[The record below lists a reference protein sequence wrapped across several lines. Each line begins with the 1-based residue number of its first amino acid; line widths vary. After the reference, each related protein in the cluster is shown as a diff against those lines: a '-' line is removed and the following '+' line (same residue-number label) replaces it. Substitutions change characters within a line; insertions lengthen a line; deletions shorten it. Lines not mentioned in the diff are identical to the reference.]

1 VLLAW
6 PGFARSAPAGQAS
19 RICQGFFRPLDTGI
33 AMKKW
38 ILSALAV
45 AVLAGCNSEPETTAT
60 TEAPVAQVAA
70 APVSGITAA
79 NFDQTVRAQ
88 DDLYRHVNGSWL
100 KTTEIP
106 ADKSNY
112 GSFTKLADD
121 AQAQLKDII
130 EASAAGKNAAGSEE
144 QKVGD
149 FYNSYMNEAKRE
161 ELGLKPIEP
170 MLAEI
175 DALKDKSAL
184 AAWFAQAQR
193 KGVNTPVAFFVNNDE
208 KDTTQYMSY
217 FYQSG
222 LGLPDRDF
230 YFKDDEKSKAIR
242 AAYLKHIESMFT
254 LAGFKDPATS
264 AKKIYGLEEKMAKG
278 QWTRVENRD
287 PQKTYNK
294 VETAKL
300 NTLTSEFDWS
310 AFVNGL
316 GLANQANVVVA
327 QPTYI
332 SELGKVMKATSLDD
346 WKLYAKWQVLSGAA
360 PVLAKAFDDENFG
373 FYSKT
378 LRGTQ
383 EQQPRWKR
391 AVQTIDGAIGE
402 AVGKIYVSK
411 HFPPEAKAKM
421 EKLVQNLLVGFGQG
435 IDGLEWMGAETKKAA
450 HEKLGKFTYKIGY
463 PDKWRDYSALEI
475 KADDLLGNIV
485 RATEFEYNRNL
496 NKLGKP
502 IDRSEWFMTP
512 QTVNAY
518 YNPTMNEIV
527 FPAAILQPPFF
538 DMKAD
543 DAVNYGGIG
552 AVIGHEVGHG
562 FDDQGSQYD
571 GDGNLRNWWTEQDQN
586 EFKARTGKLVAQY
599 NAFEPLPGKKVNGEL
614 TLGENIGDLG
624 GLTIAYKAYQLSLA
638 GQPAPMI
645 DNMSGDQRFF
655 MGWAQV
661 WARKYRDEEL
671 NQRLVTDPHSP
682 SEYRCNGIVANLPE
696 FYAAF
701 DVKEGDKLF
710 LKPEDRVKIW

>member
-1 VLLAW
+1 
-6 PGFARSAPAGQAS
+6 
-19 RICQGFFRPLDTGI
+19 
-33 AMKKW
+33 MKKW
-38 ILSALAV
+38 LLSALAA
-45 AVLAGCNSEPETTAT
+45 AVLAGCNSDPAPTETA
-60 TEAPVAQVAA
+60 EAPVAAAVAP
-70 APVSGITAA
+70 APVSGIVISNADRA
-79 NFDQTVRAQ
+79 VRAQ
-88 DDLYRHVNGSWL
+88 DDLFRHVNGNWL

-130 EASAAGKNAAGSEE
+130 EASAAAKNAPGSEA

-170 MLAEI
+170 YFAEI

-184 AAWFAQAQR
+184 AAWFGKVQR
-193 KGVNTPVAFFVNNDE
+193 DGVSTPIAMFINNDE
-208 KDTTQYMSY
+208 KDTSKYISY

-230 YFKDDEKSKAIR
+230 YDVKKKSDEKSQAIR
-242 AAYLKHIESMFT
+242 DAYVKHIETMFT
-254 LAGFKDPATS
+254 LAGQKNPAAA
-264 AKKIYGLEEKMAKG
+264 AKRIYALEEKIAHG
-278 QWTRVENRD
+278 QWDRVTNRD

-300 NTLTSEFDWS
+300 STLTADFDWA
-310 AFVNGL
+310 AFVGGL
-316 GLANQANVVVA
+316 GLANEANVVVA

-332 SELGKVMKATSLDD
+332 NELGKVIKAGSLDD
-346 WKLYAKWQVLSGAA
+346 WRLYAKWRVLAGAA
-360 PVLAKAFDDENFG
+360 PVLAKAFDDENFN

-402 AVGKIYVSK
+402 AVGKIYVEK
-411 HFPPEAKAKM
+411 HFPPEAKARM
-421 EKLVQNLLVGFGQG
+421 EKLVQNLLVAFGQG
-435 IDGLEWMGAETKKAA
+435 IDGLEWMGADTKKAA

-463 PDKWRDYSALEI
+463 PDKWRDYSALTI
-475 KADDLLGNIV
+475 SADDLLGNIV
-485 RATEFEYNRNL
+485 RATQFEYDRNL

-538 DMKAD
+538 NMAAD

-552 AVIGHEVGHG
+552 AVIGHEIGHG

-571 GDGNLRNWWTEQDQN
+571 GDGNLRNWWTEQDLA
-586 EFKARTGKLVAQY
+586 EFKARTSKLVAQY
-599 NAFEPLPGKKVNGEL
+599 NAFEPLPGKHVNGEF

-624 GLTIAYKAYQLSLA
+624 GLTIAHKAYQLSLN
-638 GQPAPMI
+638 GQPAPVI
-645 DNMSGDQRFF
+645 DNLSGDQRFF

-661 WARKYRDEEL
+661 WARKYREEEL
-671 NQRLVTDPHSP
+671 SQRLVTDPHSP
-682 SEYRCNGIVANLPE
+682 SEYRCNGIVRNLPE

-701 DVKEGDKLF
+701 DVKEGDALF
-710 LKPEDRVKIW
+710 LKPEERVKIW

>member
-1 VLLAW
+1 
-6 PGFARSAPAGQAS
+6 
-19 RICQGFFRPLDTGI
+19 
-33 AMKKW
+33 MKKW
-38 ILSALAV
+38 LLSALAA
-45 AVLAGCNSEPETTAT
+45 AVLAGCNSDPAPTETA
-60 TEAPVAQVAA
+60 EAPVAAAVAP
-70 APVSGITAA
+70 APVSGIVISNA
-79 NFDQTVRAQ
+79 DQAVRAQ
-88 DDLYRHVNGSWL
+88 DDLFRHVNGNWL

-130 EASAAGKNAAGSEE
+130 EASAAAKNAPGSEA

-170 MLAEI
+170 YFAEI

-184 AAWFAQAQR
+184 AAWFGKVQR
-193 KGVNTPVAFFVNNDE
+193 DGVSTPIAMFINNDE
-208 KDTTQYMSY
+208 KDTSKYISY

-230 YFKDDEKSKAIR
+230 YDVKKKSDEKSQAIR
-242 AAYLKHIESMFT
+242 DAYVKHIETMFT
-254 LAGFKDPATS
+254 LAGQKDPAAA
-264 AKKIYGLEEKMAKG
+264 AKRIYALEEKIAHG
-278 QWTRVENRD
+278 QWDRVTNRD

-300 NTLTSEFDWS
+300 STLTADFDWA
-310 AFVNGL
+310 AFVGGL
-316 GLANQANVVVA
+316 GLANEANVVVA

-332 SELGKVMKATSLDD
+332 NELGKVIKAGSLDD
-346 WKLYAKWQVLSGAA
+346 WKLYAKWRVLAGAA
-360 PVLAKAFDDENFG
+360 PVLAKAFDDENFN

-402 AVGKIYVSK
+402 AVGKIYVEK
-411 HFPPEAKAKM
+411 HFPPEAKARM
-421 EKLVQNLLVGFGQG
+421 EKLVQNLLVAFGQG
-435 IDGLEWMGAETKKAA
+435 IDGLEWMGADTKKAA

-463 PDKWRDYSALEI
+463 PDKWRDYSALTI
-475 KADDLLGNIV
+475 SADDLLGNIV
-485 RATEFEYNRNL
+485 RATQFEYDRNL

-538 DMKAD
+538 NMAAD

-552 AVIGHEVGHG
+552 AVIGHEIGHG
-562 FDDQGSQYD
+562 FDDQGS
-571 GDGNLRNWWTEQDQN
+571 
-586 EFKARTGKLVAQY
+586 
-599 NAFEPLPGKKVNGEL
+599 
-614 TLGENIGDLG
+614 
-624 GLTIAYKAYQLSLA
+624 
-638 GQPAPMI
+638 
-645 DNMSGDQRFF
+645 
-655 MGWAQV
+655 
-661 WARKYRDEEL
+661 
-671 NQRLVTDPHSP
+671 
-682 SEYRCNGIVANLPE
+682 
-696 FYAAF
+696 
-701 DVKEGDKLF
+701 
-710 LKPEDRVKIW
+710 

>member
-1 VLLAW
+1 
-6 PGFARSAPAGQAS
+6 
-19 RICQGFFRPLDTGI
+19 
-33 AMKKW
+33 MKKW
-38 ILSALAV
+38 LLSALAA
-45 AVLAGCNSEPETTAT
+45 AVLAGCNSDPAPTETA
-60 TEAPVAQVAA
+60 EAPVAAAVAP
-70 APVSGITAA
+70 APVSGIVISNA
-79 NFDQTVRAQ
+79 DQAVRAQ
-88 DDLYRHVNGSWL
+88 DDLFRHVNGNWL

-130 EASAAGKNAAGSEE
+130 EASAAAKNAPGSEA

-170 MLAEI
+170 YFAEI

-184 AAWFAQAQR
+184 AAWFGKVQR
-193 KGVNTPVAFFVNNDE
+193 DGVSTPIAMFINNDE
-208 KDTTQYMSY
+208 KDTSKYISY

-230 YFKDDEKSKAIR
+230 YDVKKKSDEKSQAIR
-242 AAYLKHIESMFT
+242 DAYVKHIETMFT
-254 LAGFKDPATS
+254 LAGQKDPAAA
-264 AKKIYGLEEKMAKG
+264 AKRIYALEEKIAHG
-278 QWTRVENRD
+278 QWDRVTNRD

-300 NTLTSEFDWS
+300 STLTADFDWA
-310 AFVNGL
+310 AFVGGL
-316 GLANQANVVVA
+316 GLANEANVVVA

-332 SELGKVMKATSLDD
+332 NELGKVIKAGSLDD
-346 WKLYAKWQVLSGAA
+346 WKLYAKWRVLAGAA
-360 PVLAKAFDDENFG
+360 PVLAKAFDDENFN

-402 AVGKIYVSK
+402 AVGKIYVEK
-411 HFPPEAKAKM
+411 HFPPEAKARM
-421 EKLVQNLLVGFGQG
+421 EKLVQNLLVAFGQG
-435 IDGLEWMGAETKKAA
+435 IDGLEWMGADTKKAA

-463 PDKWRDYSALEI
+463 PDKWRDYSALTI
-475 KADDLLGNIV
+475 SADDLLGNIV
-485 RATEFEYNRNL
+485 RATQFEYDRNL

-538 DMKAD
+538 NMAAD

-552 AVIGHEVGHG
+552 AVIGHEIGHG

-571 GDGNLRNWWTEQDQN
+571 GDGNLRNWWTEQDLA
-586 EFKARTGKLVAQY
+586 EFKARTSKLVAQY
-599 NAFEPLPGKKVNGEL
+599 NAFEPLPGKHVNGEF

-624 GLTIAYKAYQLSLA
+624 GLTIAHKAYQLSLN
-638 GQPAPMI
+638 GQPAPVI
-645 DNMSGDQRFF
+645 DNLSGDQRFF

-661 WARKYRDEEL
+661 WARKYREEEL
-671 NQRLVTDPHSP
+671 SQRLVTDPHSP
-682 SEYRCNGIVANLPE
+682 SEYRCNGIVRNLPE

-701 DVKEGDKLF
+701 DVKEGDALF
-710 LKPEDRVKIW
+710 LKPEERVKIW

>member
-1 VLLAW
+1 
-6 PGFARSAPAGQAS
+6 
-19 RICQGFFRPLDTGI
+19 
-33 AMKKW
+33 MKKW
-38 ILSALAV
+38 IVSALAL

-60 TEAPVAQVAA
+60 TDAPTAAAVAA
-70 APVSGITAA
+70 APTSGITL
-79 NFDQTVRAQ
+79 NHFDQAVRAQ

-121 AQAQLKDII
+121 AQAQLKTII
-130 EASAAGKNAAGSEE
+130 ETAAASQNAPGSEA

-161 ELGLKPIEP
+161 ELGLKPVEP
-170 MLAEI
+170 YFAEI

-184 AAWFAQAQR
+184 AAWFGKAQR
-193 KGVNTPVAFFVNNDE
+193 DGVSTPIAMFINNDE
-208 KDTTQYMSY
+208 KDTSQYISY

-230 YFKDDEKSKAIR
+230 YDAKKKSDEKSQAIR
-242 AAYLKHIESMFT
+242 AAYLKHIETMFA
-254 LAGFKDPATS
+254 LAGQKDPAAVATR
-264 AKKIYGLEEKMAKG
+264 IYALEEKIAMG
-278 QWTRVENRD
+278 QWDRVSNRD

-294 VETAKL
+294 VETGKL
-300 NTLTSEFDWS
+300 NTLTAHFDWS

-316 GLANQANVVVA
+316 GLANASHVVVA
-327 QPTYI
+327 QPTYLTA
-332 SELGKVMKATSLDD
+332 LGDVIKSGSMED
-346 WKLYAKWQVLSGAA
+346 WKLYAKWRVLSGAA
-360 PVLAKAFDDENFG
+360 PVLAKAFDDENFN

-378 LRGTQ
+378 LRGVQ

-402 AVGKIYVSK
+402 AVGKIYVEK

-421 EKLVQNLLVGFGQG
+421 EKLVQNLLVAFGQG
-435 IDGLEWMGAETKKAA
+435 IDGLEWMSADTKKAA

-463 PDKWRDYSALEI
+463 PDKWRDYSALNI
-475 KADDLLGNIV
+475 SADDLVGNIV
-485 RATEFEYNRNL
+485 RATQFEYDRNL

-518 YNPTMNEIV
+518 YNPPMNEIV

-538 DMKAD
+538 DMNAD

-552 AVIGHEVGHG
+552 AVIGHEIGHG

-571 GDGNLRNWWTEQDQN
+571 GDGNLRNWWTEQDLA

-599 NAFEPLPGKKVNGEL
+599 NGFEPLPGKHVNGEL

-638 GQPAPMI
+638 GQPAPVL
-645 DNMSGDQRFF
+645 DNQSGDQRFF

-682 SEYRCNGIVANLPE
+682 SEYRCNGIVRNMPE

-701 DVKEGDKLF
+701 DVKEGDALF
-710 LKPEDRVKIW
+710 LKPEERVKIW

>member
-1 VLLAW
+1 
-6 PGFARSAPAGQAS
+6 
-19 RICQGFFRPLDTGI
+19 
-33 AMKKW
+33 MKKW
-38 ILSALAV
+38 IVSALAL

-60 TEAPVAQVAA
+60 TDAPTAAAVAA
-70 APVSGITAA
+70 APTSGITL
-79 NFDQTVRAQ
+79 NHFDQAVRAQ

-121 AQAQLKDII
+121 AQAQLKTII
-130 EASAAGKNAAGSEE
+130 ETAAASQNAPGSEA

-161 ELGLKPIEP
+161 ELGLKPVEP
-170 MLAEI
+170 YFAEI
-175 DALKDKSAL
+175 DAMKDKSAL
-184 AAWFAQAQR
+184 AAWFGKAQR
-193 KGVNTPVAFFVNNDE
+193 DGVSTPIAMFINNDE
-208 KDTTQYMSY
+208 KDTSQYISY

-230 YFKDDEKSKAIR
+230 YDAKKKSDEKSQAIR
-242 AAYLKHIESMFT
+242 AAYLKHIETMFA
-254 LAGFKDPATS
+254 LAGQKDPAAVATR
-264 AKKIYGLEEKMAKG
+264 IYALEEKIAMG
-278 QWTRVENRD
+278 QWDRVSNRD

-294 VETAKL
+294 VETGKL
-300 NTLTSEFDWS
+300 NTLTAHFDWS

-316 GLANQANVVVA
+316 GLANASHVVVA
-327 QPTYI
+327 QPTYLTA
-332 SELGKVMKATSLDD
+332 LGDVIKSGSMED
-346 WKLYAKWQVLSGAA
+346 WKLYAKWRVLSGAA
-360 PVLAKAFDDENFG
+360 PVLAKAFDDENFN

-378 LRGTQ
+378 LRGVQ

-402 AVGKIYVSK
+402 AVGKIYVEK

-421 EKLVQNLLVGFGQG
+421 EKLVQNLLVAFGQG
-435 IDGLEWMGAETKKAA
+435 IDGLEWMSADTKKAA

-463 PDKWRDYSALEI
+463 PDKWRDYAALSI
-475 KADDLLGNIV
+475 SADDLVGNIV
-485 RATEFEYNRNL
+485 RATQFEYDRNL

-538 DMKAD
+538 DMNAD

-552 AVIGHEVGHG
+552 AVIGHEIGHG

-571 GDGNLRNWWTEQDQN
+571 GDGNLRNWWTEQDLA

-599 NAFEPLPGKKVNGEL
+599 NGFEPLPGKNVNGEL

-624 GLTIAYKAYQLSLA
+624 GLTIAYKAYQLSLN
-638 GQPAPMI
+638 GQPAPVL
-645 DNMSGDQRFF
+645 DNLSGDQRFF
-655 MGWAQV
+655 IGWAQV

-682 SEYRCNGIVANLPE
+682 SEYRCNGIVRNMPE

-701 DVKEGDKLF
+701 GVKEGDALF
-710 LKPEDRVKIW
+710 LKPEERVKIW

>member
-1 VLLAW
+1 
-6 PGFARSAPAGQAS
+6 
-19 RICQGFFRPLDTGI
+19 
-33 AMKKW
+33 MNKW
-38 ILSALAV
+38 MLTALAA
-45 AVLAGCNSEPETTAT
+45 AVLAGCNSQPEPTETAQTPT
-60 TEAPVAQVAA
+60 AQVAP
-70 APVSGITAA
+70 APVSGIAA
-79 NFDQTVRAQ
+79 SNFDSSVRVQ
-88 DDLYRHVNGSWL
+88 DDLFRHVNGNWL

-112 GSFTKLADD
+112 GTFTKLADD
-121 AQAQLKDII
+121 AQDQLKDII
-130 EASAAGKNAAGSEE
+130 EASALAKNAPGSEA

-161 ELGLKPIEP
+161 ELGLKPIEA
-170 MLAEI
+170 MLASI
-175 DALKDKSAL
+175 DSLKDKSAL
-184 AAWFAQAQR
+184 ATWFAKAQR
-193 KGVNTPVAFFVNNDE
+193 DGVTTPVNFFVNNDE

-230 YFKDDEKSKAIR
+230 YFKDDDKSESIR
-242 AAYLKHIESMFT
+242 AAYLKHIETMFT
-254 LAGFKDPATS
+254 LAGFKDPAAS
-264 AKKIYGLEEKMAKG
+264 AKKIFVLEEKLAKD

-294 VETAKL
+294 VETIKL
-300 NTLTSEFDWS
+300 NTLTADFDWK
-310 AFVNGL
+310 AFVDGL
-316 GLANQANVVVA
+316 GLSNQANVVVA

-332 SELGKVMKATSLDD
+332 SGFGKVVKASSLDD

-360 PVLAKAFDDENFG
+360 PVLAKAFDDENFN

-402 AVGKIYVSK
+402 AVGKIYVEK
-411 HFPPEAKAKM
+411 HFPAEAKAKM

-435 IDGLEWMGAETKKAA
+435 IDGLEWMGAETKTAA
-450 HEKLGKFTYKIGY
+450 HAKLGKFTYKIGY

-485 RATEFEYNRNL
+485 RATAAEYDRNL

-502 IDRSEWFMTP
+502 IDRNEWFITP

-571 GDGNLRNWWTEQDQN
+571 GDGNLRNWWTEKDLA
-586 EFKARTGKLVAQY
+586 EFKTRTSKLVAQY
-599 NAFEPLPGKKVNGEL
+599 NGFAPLPGKTINGEL

-624 GLTIAYKAYQLSLA
+624 GMTIAHKAYQLSLN
-638 GQPAPMI
+638 GQPAAVI
-645 DNMSGDQRFF
+645 DGFSGDQRFF

-661 WARKYRDEEL
+661 WARKYREEEL

-682 SEYRCNGIVANLPE
+682 SEYRCNGIVRNMPE

-701 DVKEGDKLF
+701 GVKEGDALF
-710 LKPEDRVKIW
+710 LKPNDRVKIW

>member
-1 VLLAW
+1 
-6 PGFARSAPAGQAS
+6 
-19 RICQGFFRPLDTGI
+19 
-33 AMKKW
+33 MKKW
-38 ILSALAV
+38 IVSALAL

-60 TEAPVAQVAA
+60 TDAPAAVVAT
-70 APVSGITAA
+70 APTSGVTL
-79 NFDQTVRAQ
+79 NHFDQAVRAQ

-130 EASAAGKNAAGSEE
+130 ESAAAGKNAAGSEA

-161 ELGLKPIEP
+161 ELGLKPVEP
-170 MLAEI
+170 YFAEI

-184 AAWFAQAQR
+184 AAWFGKAQR
-193 KGVNTPVAFFVNNDE
+193 DGVSTPIAMFINNDE
-208 KDTTQYMSY
+208 KDTSQYISY

-230 YFKDDEKSKAIR
+230 YDVKKKNDEKSEAIR
-242 AAYLKHIESMFT
+242 AAYLKHIESMFA
-254 LAGFKDPATS
+254 LAGQKDPAAI
-264 AKKIYGLEEKMAKG
+264 AKRIYALEEKIAMG
-278 QWTRVENRD
+278 QWDRVSNRD

-294 VETAKL
+294 VETGKL
-300 NTLTSEFDWS
+300 NTLSAHFDWS

-316 GLANQANVVVA
+316 GLANASHVVVA
-327 QPTYI
+327 QPTYLTA
-332 SELGKVMKATSLDD
+332 LGDVIQAGSMDD
-346 WKLYAKWQVLSGAA
+346 WKLYAKWRVLSGAA
-360 PVLAKAFDDENFG
+360 PVLAKAFDDENFN

-378 LRGTQ
+378 LRGVQ

-402 AVGKIYVSK
+402 AVGKIYVEK

-421 EKLVQNLLVGFGQG
+421 EKLVQNLLVAFGQG
-435 IDGLEWMGAETKKAA
+435 IDGLEWMSADTKKAA

-463 PDKWRDYSALEI
+463 PDKWRDYSALSI
-475 KADDLLGNIV
+475 SADDLVGNIV
-485 RATEFEYNRNL
+485 RATQFEYDRNL

-538 DMKAD
+538 DMNAD

-552 AVIGHEVGHG
+552 AVIGHEIGHG

-571 GDGNLRNWWTEQDQN
+571 GDGNLRNWWTEQDLA

-599 NAFEPLPGKKVNGEL
+599 NGFEPLPGKHVNGEL

-624 GLTIAYKAYQLSLA
+624 GLTIAYKAYQLSLN
-638 GQPAPMI
+638 GQPAPML
-645 DNMSGDQRFF
+645 DNLSGDQRFF
-655 MGWAQV
+655 IGWAQV

-682 SEYRCNGIVANLPE
+682 SEYRCNGIVRNMPE

-701 DVKEGDKLF
+701 GVKDGDALF
-710 LKPEDRVKIW
+710 LKPEERVKIW

>member
-1 VLLAW
+1 
-6 PGFARSAPAGQAS
+6 
-19 RICQGFFRPLDTGI
+19 
-33 AMKKW
+33 MKKW
-38 ILSALAV
+38 LLSALAA
-45 AVLAGCNSEPETTAT
+45 AVLAGCNSDPAPTETA
-60 TEAPVAQVAA
+60 EAPVAAAVAP
-70 APVSGITAA
+70 APVSGIVISNA
-79 NFDQTVRAQ
+79 DQAVRAQ
-88 DDLYRHVNGSWL
+88 DDLFRHVNGNWL

-130 EASAAGKNAAGSEE
+130 EASAAAKNAPGSEA

-170 MLAEI
+170 YFAEI

-184 AAWFAQAQR
+184 AAWFGKVQR
-193 KGVNTPVAFFVNNDE
+193 DGVSTPIAMFINNDE
-208 KDTTQYMSY
+208 KDASKYISY

-230 YFKDDEKSKAIR
+230 YDVKKKSDEKSQAIR
-242 AAYLKHIESMFT
+242 DAYVKHIETMFT
-254 LAGFKDPATS
+254 LAGQKDPAAA
-264 AKKIYGLEEKMAKG
+264 AKRIYALEEKIAHG
-278 QWTRVENRD
+278 QWDRVTNRD

-300 NTLTSEFDWS
+300 STLTADFDWA
-310 AFVNGL
+310 AFVGGL
-316 GLANQANVVVA
+316 GLANEANVVVA

-332 SELGKVMKATSLDD
+332 NELGKVIKAGSLDD
-346 WKLYAKWQVLSGAA
+346 WKLYAKWRVLAGAA
-360 PVLAKAFDDENFG
+360 PVLAKAFDDENFN

-391 AVQTIDGAIGE
+391 AVQTIDNSIGE
-402 AVGKIYVSK
+402 AVGKIYVEK
-411 HFPPEAKAKM
+411 HFPPEAKARM
-421 EKLVQNLLVGFGQG
+421 EKLVQNLLVAFGQG
-435 IDGLEWMGAETKKAA
+435 IDGLEWMGADTKKAA

-463 PDKWRDYSALEI
+463 PDKWRDYSALTI
-475 KADDLLGNIV
+475 SADDLLGNIV
-485 RATEFEYNRNL
+485 RATQFEYDRNL

-538 DMKAD
+538 NMAAD

-552 AVIGHEVGHG
+552 AVIGHEIGHG

-571 GDGNLRNWWTEQDQN
+571 GDGNLRNWWTEQDLA
-586 EFKARTGKLVAQY
+586 EFKARTSKLVAQY
-599 NAFEPLPGKKVNGEL
+599 NAFEPLPGKHVNGEF

-624 GLTIAYKAYQLSLA
+624 GLTIAHKAYQLSLN
-638 GQPAPMI
+638 GQPAPVI
-645 DNMSGDQRFF
+645 DNLSGDQRFF

-661 WARKYRDEEL
+661 WARKYREEEL
-671 NQRLVTDPHSP
+671 SQRLVTDPHSP
-682 SEYRCNGIVANLPE
+682 SEYRCNGIVRNLPE

-701 DVKEGDKLF
+701 DVKEGDALF
-710 LKPEDRVKIW
+710 LRPEERVKIW

>member
-1 VLLAW
+1 
-6 PGFARSAPAGQAS
+6 
-19 RICQGFFRPLDTGI
+19 
-33 AMKKW
+33 MKKW
-38 ILSALAV
+38 LLSALAA
-45 AVLAGCNSEPETTAT
+45 AVLAGCNSDPAPTETA
-60 TEAPVAQVAA
+60 EAPVAAAVAP
-70 APVSGITAA
+70 APVSGIVISNA
-79 NFDQTVRAQ
+79 DQAVRAQ
-88 DDLYRHVNGSWL
+88 DDLFRHVNGNWL

-130 EASAAGKNAAGSEE
+130 EASAAAKNAPGSEA

-170 MLAEI
+170 YFAEI

-184 AAWFAQAQR
+184 AAWFGKAQR
-193 KGVNTPVAFFVNNDE
+193 DGVSTPIAMFINNDE
-208 KDTTQYMSY
+208 KDTSKYISY

-230 YFKDDEKSKAIR
+230 YDVKKKSDEKSQAIR
-242 AAYLKHIESMFT
+242 DAYVKHIETMFT
-254 LAGFKDPATS
+254 LAGQKDPAAA
-264 AKKIYGLEEKMAKG
+264 AKRIYALEEKIAHG
-278 QWTRVENRD
+278 QWDRVTNRD

-300 NTLTSEFDWS
+300 STLTADFDWA
-310 AFVNGL
+310 AFVGGL
-316 GLANQANVVVA
+316 GLANEANVVVA

-332 SELGKVMKATSLDD
+332 NELGKVIKAGSLDD
-346 WKLYAKWQVLSGAA
+346 WKLYAKWRVLAGAA
-360 PVLAKAFDDENFG
+360 PVLAKAFDDENFN

-391 AVQTIDGAIGE
+391 AVQTIDNSIGE
-402 AVGKIYVSK
+402 AVGKIYVEK
-411 HFPPEAKAKM
+411 HFPPEAKARM
-421 EKLVQNLLVGFGQG
+421 EKLVQNLLVAFGQG
-435 IDGLEWMGAETKKAA
+435 IDGLEWMGADTKKAA

-463 PDKWRDYSALEI
+463 PDKWRDYSALSI
-475 KADDLLGNIV
+475 SADDLLGNIV
-485 RATEFEYNRNL
+485 RATQFEYDRNL

-538 DMKAD
+538 NMAAD

-552 AVIGHEVGHG
+552 AVIGHEIGHG

-571 GDGNLRNWWTEQDQN
+571 GDGNLRNWWTEQDLA
-586 EFKARTGKLVAQY
+586 EFKARTSKLVAQY
-599 NAFEPLPGKKVNGEL
+599 NAFEPLPGKHVNGEF

-624 GLTIAYKAYQLSLA
+624 GLTIAHKAYQLSLN
-638 GQPAPMI
+638 GQPAPVI
-645 DNMSGDQRFF
+645 DNLSGDQRFF

-661 WARKYRDEEL
+661 WARKYREEEL
-671 NQRLVTDPHSP
+671 SQRLVTDPHSP
-682 SEYRCNGIVANLPE
+682 SEYRCNGIVRNLPE

-701 DVKEGDKLF
+701 DVKEGDALF
-710 LKPEDRVKIW
+710 LKPEERVKIW